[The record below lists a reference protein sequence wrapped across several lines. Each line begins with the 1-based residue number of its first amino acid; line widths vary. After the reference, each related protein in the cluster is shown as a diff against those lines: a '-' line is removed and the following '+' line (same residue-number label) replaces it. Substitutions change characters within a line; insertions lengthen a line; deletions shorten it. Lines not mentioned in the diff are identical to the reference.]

1 MNIANFSVKNP
12 VLVNLMMFSILII
25 GFVLART
32 LPLELFPSIKLE
44 TVTIATI
51 FPGASAED
59 IEQLVS
65 IPIEE
70 EINSISGIKVVR
82 SVSSEGRS
90 FVIAELETGED
101 TQLIAQDIN
110 SQISRIKDKL
120 PDDAEEPIVEE
131 VKSSFPLINVGIAG
145 EIDKKTLRSHAL
157 RLRDKLQL
165 LEGVDN
171 ITTSGMGEPV
181 FWINLDPL
189 KLRQNELSADQIAT
203 AIRLKSVDLPGGG
216 ISQGNYEFLVRT
228 KGRVDKIEDLT
239 DIPVKKNPDGKH
251 ILLRDVATIELGEE
265 TARTKARVN
274 GLPAIT
280 FLINKQKNIDAI
292 ETVALVR
299 ETIEEFKKTV
309 PDSIKIYDTNDSSYW
324 VKKRFSTMLT
334 SGGIGLIFVLICL
347 GAFLNLRA
355 AVIAALGIP
364 VSFFGA
370 FILMKLNGVTLNLL
384 SMFGLI
390 LVLGIVVD
398 DAIIVVENIQ
408 RYITQGMEPFKAA
421 IRGTKEVA
429 LPVIATILTNI
440 AAFIPLLS
448 ATGLVGEFLSI
459 IPTVAIFALLVSLI
473 EALIILPSHC
483 ADYLKPQKKGSS
495 RRWVFKIRSIY
506 LKGLFFAIRKRYVV
520 VAAFVIIF
528 LLSTFIIRKL
538 PLVFFYIGDTS
549 EFIVRVENPSQSNL
563 DYTEESVKAIE
574 KIVHSTIP
582 EHAHKN
588 TLSLLGL
595 DISTGQAPGFG
606 DHLGSMIVEYE
617 DFEKRSENGRDL
629 MNEVRRKSE
638 ETIIGPYKVDYIISA
653 GPPTGKPVEARIL
666 GSNFNILKGIAQKTQ
681 SYLDNVKG
689 VYGISD
695 DLIWGKPEVKIVVN
709 EAKAAIYGVDTTTVA
724 REVRALVDGLTVA
737 TTRVGKEETDI
748 NIKYDLP
755 NENIVSLL
763 ESHQIRTPS
772 GGWVTIGAIAD
783 IDNTPSML
791 DIKRYDYQRA
801 VSVTGEVDQ
810 KITTSDEV
818 NKKLKLFLDNTLKD
832 YPGYSYELGGE
843 AEEFGKTLGDI
854 KRASIVAIILIYL
867 ILASILKSYTQ
878 PLIIMSILPFTIIGV
893 ITGVLVRGEPMSLPA
908 IIGTV
913 ALLGI
918 VVNDSLVLMD
928 FINKRVSRMNRVVA
942 VVLSAKH
949 RFRPIILTTITTF
962 GGLASLM
969 FVKRGEQAFLAPMA
983 IALGFGLV
991 FATIILLYLIP
1002 CLYLILDDFIKWLKN
1017 KLFAQKTPLSKMQ
1030 KETA

>member
-1 MNIANFSVKNP
+1 
-12 VLVNLMMFSILII
+12 MMVSIIFI
-25 GFVLART
+25 GILLART

-44 TVTIATI
+44 TVTITTV

-59 IEQLVS
+59 IEKLVS

-90 FVIAELETGED
+90 FVVAELETGED

-131 VKSSFPLINVGIAG
+131 VKSSFPIINVGIAG
-145 EIDKKTLRSHAL
+145 EVDKKVLRSHAL

-165 LEGVDN
+165 LTGVET

-181 FWINLDPL
+181 FWIYLDPL
-189 KLRQNELSADQIAT
+189 KLRQNEISAEQIAT

-228 KGRVDKIEDLT
+228 KGRVDKVEDLIN
-239 DIPVKKNPDGKH
+239 IPVKKNPNGKH
-251 ILLRDVATIELGEE
+251 VLLRDVARIELGEE

-280 FLINKQKNIDAI
+280 FLINKEKNIDAI
-292 ETVALVR
+292 ETVALIR
-299 ETIEEFKKTV
+299 ETIKDFKRTV
-309 PDSIKIYDTNDSSYW
+309 PESIEIYDTNDSSYW
-324 VKKRFSTMLT
+324 VKKRFNTMLT
-334 SGGIGLIFVLICL
+334 SGGIGLVFVMICL

-355 AVIAALGIP
+355 AIIAALGIP
-364 VSFFGA
+364 VSFLGA

-408 RYITQGMEPFKAA
+408 RYISQGMEPFKAA

-459 IPTVAIFALLVSLI
+459 IPTVAIFALLVSLL
-473 EALIILPSHC
+473 EALVILPSHC
-483 ADYLKPQKKGSS
+483 ADYLKPQKNKSS
-495 RRWVFKIRSIY
+495 RRWVFKIRKIY
-506 LKGLFFAIRKRYVV
+506 LRGLFFAIRKRYIVV
-520 VAAFVIIF
+520 LAFVFIF

-563 DYTEESVKAIE
+563 DYTEESIKQIE
-574 KIVHSTIP
+574 KIVHETIP
-582 EHAHKN
+582 DHAHQN

-595 DISTGQAPGFG
+595 DISTGQVPGFG

-629 MNEVRRKSE
+629 MNEVRRKSDR
-638 ETIIGPYKVDYIISA
+638 TVIDPYKVDYIISA
-653 GPPTGKPVEARIL
+653 GPPTGKPIEARIL
-666 GSNFNILKGIAQKTQ
+666 GSNFNILKGISYKAQQ
-681 SYLDNVKG
+681 FLRDIPG

-695 DLIWGKPEVKIVVN
+695 NLIWGKPEVKIVVN

-724 REVRALVDGLTVA
+724 REVRTLVDGLTVA

-748 NIKYDLP
+748 NIKYELP
-755 NENIVSLL
+755 DENIVSLL
-763 ESHQIRTPS
+763 ESHQIRTPG
-772 GGWVTIGAIAD
+772 GGWVTIGAIAE
-783 IDNTPSML
+783 IDNAPSML

-818 NKKLKLFLDNTLKD
+818 NTKLSEFLDNTLKD
-832 YPGYSYELGGE
+832 YPGYSYKLGGE
-843 AEEFGKTLGDI
+843 AEEFQKTLSDI
-854 KRASIVAIILIYL
+854 KRAAYVAVVLIYL

-878 PLIIMSILPFTIIGV
+878 PLIIMSILPFTLIGV
-893 ITGVLVRGEPMSLPA
+893 ITGILVRGEPNSLPA

-928 FINKRVSRMNRVVA
+928 FINKRVAKMNRVVA

-949 RFRPIILTTITTF
+949 RFRPIVLTTVTTF
-962 GGLASLM
+962 LGLASLM

-983 IALGFGLV
+983 IALGFGLA
-991 FATIILLYLIP
+991 FATLILLYLIP
-1002 CLYLILDDFIKWLKN
+1002 CLYLILDDFIKWIKQ
-1017 KLFAQKTPLSKMQ
+1017 KIRKIYPMAQKEP
-1030 KETA
+1030 A

>member
-1 MNIANFSVKNP
+1 MNIADFSVKNP
-12 VLVNLMMFSILII
+12 VLINLLMFSILLI
-25 GFVLART
+25 GFVLALS

-44 TVTIATI
+44 TVTVTTV

-90 FVIAELETGED
+90 FVVAELETGED
-101 TQLIAQDIN
+101 TQIIAQDIN
-110 SQISRIKDKL
+110 SKISRIKEKL
-120 PDDAEEPIVEE
+120 PEDAEEPIVEE
-131 VKSSFPLINVGIAG
+131 VKANIPLINVGIAG
-145 EIDKKTLRSHAL
+145 EVDQKVLRSHAI
-157 RLRDKLQL
+157 RLRDTLQL
-165 LEGVDN
+165 STGVEN
-171 ITTSGMGEPV
+171 ITTSGMGDPV
-181 FWINLDPL
+181 FWVYLDPL
-189 KLRQNELSADQIAT
+189 KLRQNGLSADQIAT
-203 AIRLKSVDLPGGG
+203 AIRLKSIDLPGGG

-228 KGRVDKIEDLT
+228 KGRVNKIGDLN
-239 DIPVKKNPDGKH
+239 DIPVKKNVDGKH
-251 ILLRDVATIELGEE
+251 VLLRDIARIELGEE

-280 FLINKQKNIDAI
+280 LLINKQKNIDAI
-292 ETVALVR
+292 DTV
-299 ETIEEFKKTV
+299 ENIKTTIDEFKKTV
-309 PDSIKIYDTNDSSYW
+309 PESIQIYDTNDTSYW
-324 VKKRFSTMLT
+324 VKKRFRTMLR
-334 SGGIGLIFVLICL
+334 SGGIGLVVVLICL

-355 AVIAALGIP
+355 AAIAALGIP

-370 FILMKLNGVTLNLL
+370 FILMKLNGVTINLL

-408 RYITQGMEPFKAA
+408 RYITAGVEPYKAA

-440 AAFIPLLS
+440 AAFIPLLI
-448 ATGLVGEFLSI
+448 ATGLVGKFLSI

-473 EALIILPSHC
+473 EALLILPSHC
-483 ADYLKPQKKGSS
+483 ADYLKPQRKEKS
-495 RRWVFKIRSIY
+495 RKWVFSFRMIY
-506 LKGLFFAIRKRYVV
+506 LKGLIFAIRKRYVV
-520 VAAFVIIF
+520 VCAFLIIF

-538 PLVFFYIGDTS
+538 PLVFFYIADTKD
-549 EFIVRVENPSQSNL
+549 FIVRVENPSQSNL
-563 DYTEESVKAIE
+563 DYTENSIVEIE
-574 KIVHSTIP
+574 KIIHGTVP
-582 EHAHKN
+582 KHAHKN

-595 DISTGQAPGFG
+595 DISTGEAPIFG
-606 DHLGSMIVEYE
+606 DHLGSILVEFE

-629 MNEVRRKSE
+629 MNEVRRKSDQE
-638 ETIIGPYKVDYIISA
+638 IIGPKRVDYIINA
-653 GPPTGKPVEARIL
+653 GPPTGKPVDAKIL
-666 GSNFNILKGIAQKTQ
+666 GNNFNILKGISQKTQ
-681 SYLDNVKG
+681 EFLELIPG

-695 DLIWGKPEVKIVVN
+695 DLIWGKPEIKIVVN

-724 REVRALVDGLTVA
+724 REVRALIDGLTVA
-737 TTRVGKEETDI
+737 KTRVGKEETDI

-755 NENIVSLL
+755 PENIVSLL
-763 ESHQIRTPS
+763 ESHQIRTPT
-772 GGWVTIGAIAD
+772 GGWVTLGAIAEL
-783 IDNTPSML
+783 DNLPSIL
-791 DIKRYDYQRA
+791 DVKRYDYQRA
-801 VSVTGEVDQ
+801 LSVTAEVDQ

-818 NKKLKLFLDNTLKD
+818 NLKLKEFFSKNLKN
-832 YPGYSYELGGE
+832 YPGYSYQLGGE

-854 KRASIVAIILIYL
+854 KRAAIVAIVLIYL

-878 PLIIMSILPFTIIGV
+878 PLIIMSILPFTLIGV
-893 ITGVLVRGEPMSLPA
+893 ITGVLIREEPMSLPA

-918 VVNDSLVLMD
+918 VVNDSLILMD
-928 FINKRVSRMNRVVA
+928 FINKRINKMNRIFA

-983 IALGFGLV
+983 IALGFGLL
-991 FATIILLYLIP
+991 FATTILLYLIP
-1002 CLYLILDDFIKWLKN
+1002 CLYLILDDFIKWIKR
-1017 KLFAQKTPLSKMQ
+1017 KVRRKESYPLPH